1 MQMPWLILILAALS
15 ALVPPAIGIIE
26 HEPLQPMQEARR
38 RWDPCYFR
46 PGCHTS
52 IHAVPV
58 DSPTK
63 GLPDIPGLDSIQIPR
78 WEAEHEPLQPMEGAE
93 RWRRCTRP
101 GCPSPIAGLP
111 EDSPRDGLQ
120 DNPRLD
126 SIETLL
132 RTTQERPI
140 RARREEKKVAPARR
154 RGKQKGTRP
163 VCRGCFSGLM
173 LKGQPAQGGHKG
185 TAPESLSE
193 SGGASSRGD

>member
-78 WEAEHEPLQPMEGAE
+78 WEAE
-93 RWRRCTRP
+93 
-101 GCPSPIAGLP
+101 AGLP